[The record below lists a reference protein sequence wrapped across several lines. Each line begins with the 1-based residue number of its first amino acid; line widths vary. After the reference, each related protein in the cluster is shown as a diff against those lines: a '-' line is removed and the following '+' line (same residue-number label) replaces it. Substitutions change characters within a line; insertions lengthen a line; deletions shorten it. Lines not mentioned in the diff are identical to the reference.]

1 MKVKVGDRA
10 PDFALRDQSGEVVS
24 MKDFLGKRSIVLYF
38 YPKDFT
44 VGCTAEAKSFSERY
58 EEFKELGA
66 EVIGVS
72 SDTIESHE
80 SFATECN
87 ASFTLLSDE
96 GGRVRS
102 LYGVE
107 SSLGLIP
114 GRVTYVIDRS
124 GIVRHVYAS
133 QLNPK
138 KHVNEAMETLRAI
151 ASN

>member
-10 PDFALRDQSGEVVS
+10 PDFALPDQSGRDVS
-24 MKDFLGKRSIVLYF
+24 LKDFLGKRSIVLYF

-44 VGCTAEAKSFSERY
+44 IGCTAEAKSFSERY

-72 SDTIESHE
+72 SDTVESHE
-80 SFATECN
+80 SFASECN
-87 ASFTLLSDE
+87 APFTLLSDE
-96 GGRVRS
+96 RGRVRS

-124 GIVRHVYAS
+124 GFVRHIYAS

-138 KHVNEAMETLRAI
+138 KHVKEAMETLRTMAT
-151 ASN
+151 N

>member
-80 SFATECN
+80 SFASECK

>member
-10 PDFALRDQSGEVVS
+10 PDFALPDQSGRDVS
-24 MKDFLGKRSIVLYF
+24 LKDFLGKRSIVLYF

-44 VGCTAEAKSFSERY
+44 LGCTAEARSFSERY

-66 EVIGVS
+66 DVIGVS
-72 SDTIESHE
+72 SDTVESHG
-80 SFATECN
+80 SFASECN
-87 ASFTLLSDE
+87 APFTLLSDE
-96 GGRVRS
+96 GGRVRR

-124 GIVRHVYAS
+124 GFVRHIYAS

-138 KHVNEAMETLRAI
+138 KHVKEAMETLRTMAT
-151 ASN
+151 N

>member
-1 MKVKVGDRA
+1 MKVKVGDKA
-10 PDFALRDQSGEVVS
+10 PDFALPDQSGKVVS
-24 MKDFLGKRSIVLYF
+24 LKDFLGKRSIVLYF

-44 VGCTAEAKSFSERY
+44 VGCTTEAKSFSERY

-72 SDTIESHE
+72 SDTVESHE
-80 SFATECN
+80 SFASQCN
-87 ASFTLLSDE
+87 AAFTLLSDE

-102 LYGVE
+102 VYGVE

-124 GIVRHVYAS
+124 GIVRHIFAS

-138 KHVNEAMETLRAI
+138 KHVKEAMETLRTLAT
-151 ASN
+151 N

>member
-10 PDFALRDQSGEVVS
+10 PDFTLPDQSGEVVS
-24 MKDFLGKRSIVLYF
+24 LKDFLGKRSIVLYF

-44 VGCTAEAKSFSERY
+44 VGCTTEFSERY
-58 EEFKELGA
+58 EEFKKLGA

-72 SDTIESHE
+72 SDTVESHE
-80 SFATECN
+80 SFASECN

-96 GGRVRS
+96 GERVRS

-124 GIVRHVYAS
+124 GIVRHIFAS

-138 KHVNEAMETLRAI
+138 KHVKEAIETLRTI

>member
-10 PDFALRDQSGEVVS
+10 PDFALPDQSGKVVS
-24 MKDFLGKRSIVLYF
+24 LKDFLGKRSIVLYF

-44 VGCTAEAKSFSERY
+44 VGCTTEAKSFSERY
-58 EEFKELGA
+58 EEFRELGA

-72 SDTIESHE
+72 SDTVESHE
-80 SFATECN
+80 SFASQCN
-87 ASFTLLSDE
+87 APFTLLSDA

-102 LYGVE
+102 IYGVA

-124 GIVRHVYAS
+124 GFVRHIYAS

-138 KHVNEAMETLRAI
+138 NHVKEAMETLRTLAT
-151 ASN
+151 N

>member
-10 PDFALRDQSGEVVS
+10 PDFTLPDQSGEVIS
-24 MKDFLGKRSIVLYF
+24 LKDFLGKRSVVLYF

-44 VGCTAEAKSFSERY
+44 VGCTTETKSFSERY

-72 SDTIESHE
+72 SDTVESHE
-80 SFATECN
+80 SFASECN

-114 GRVTYVIDRS
+114 GRVTYVIDSS
-124 GIVRHVYAS
+124 GIVRHIFAS

-138 KHVNEAMETLRAI
+138 KHVKEAVETLRTM

>member
-10 PDFALRDQSGEVVS
+10 PEFTLPDQSGEVVS
-24 MKDFLGKRSIVLYF
+24 LKDFLGKRSIVLYF

-44 VGCTAEAKSFSERY
+44 VGCTTETKSFSERY

-72 SDTIESHE
+72 SDTVESHE
-80 SFATECN
+80 SFASECN

-96 GGRVRS
+96 GERVRS

-114 GRVTYVIDRS
+114 GRVTYIIDRS
-124 GIVRHVYAS
+124 GIVRHIFAS

-138 KHVNEAMETLRAI
+138 KHVKEAMETLRTI